1 MESLD
6 LVAICASAF
15 VGVFLLLSVLAI
27 VMRVLLVVFPERAD
41 SNAAMVAA
49 VSTVLQT
56 IYPGT
61 KITNVEEL
69 K

>member
-27 VMRVLLVVFPERAD
+27 VMRLIMVVFPERAD
-41 SNAAMVAA
+41 SDTAMVAA
-49 VSTVLQT
+49 ISTVLQT

>member
-6 LVAICASAF
+6 LLAICASAF
-15 VGVFLLLSVLAI
+15 AGVFLLLSVLAI
-27 VMRVLLVVFPERAD
+27 VMRLILVVFPERAD

>member
-1 MESLD
+1 L
-6 LVAICASAF
+6 I
-15 VGVFLLLSVLAI
+15 
-27 VMRVLLVVFPERAD
+27 LVVFPERAD
-41 SNAAMVAA
+41 SDAAVVAA

-56 IYPGT
+56 IYPGM